1 MDLNGKFGV
10 SALVRIALHLEN
22 EWGMDVLSIGRECFD
37 RKDSCTLSV
46 TGKLLAYYVTLDGGW
61 VFLRAQLLDL
71 GDEPQELL
79 SVGDGE
85 AGWKTVCRLIR
96 ALERSGCRSLQRPIE
111 IGESGPDSW
120 VIA

>member
-10 SALVRIALHLEN
+10 SAMVRIALHLEN

-46 TGKLLAYYVTLDGGW
+46 TGKWLAYYVTLDGGW
-61 VFLRAQLLDL
+61 VFLRVQLLDL
-71 GDEPQELL
+71 GDEPQQLL

-85 AGWKTVCRLIR
+85 AGWKTICQLIA
-96 ALERSGCRSLQRPIE
+96 ALERGEIKSLARPIE
-111 IGESGPDSW
+111 IGESGKDCW
-120 VIA
+120 VIS